1 MKSNCNTDTT
11 IESILNENSKLA
23 TIISHLEEKL
33 KSIDRNMNELS
44 PMYKQ
49 IQQRNES
56 LTAAINF
63 ALTEYP
69 SSRASV
75 YLAGVM
81 ENLFQK

>member
-1 MKSNCNTDTT
+1 MTTPNDTT
-11 IESILNENSKLA
+11 IESLLNENSKLI

-33 KSIDRNMNELS
+33 KAIDRNMNELS
-44 PMYKQ
+44 PVIQQ
-49 IQQRNES
+49 IKQRNES

-81 ENLFQK
+81 QNLFQK